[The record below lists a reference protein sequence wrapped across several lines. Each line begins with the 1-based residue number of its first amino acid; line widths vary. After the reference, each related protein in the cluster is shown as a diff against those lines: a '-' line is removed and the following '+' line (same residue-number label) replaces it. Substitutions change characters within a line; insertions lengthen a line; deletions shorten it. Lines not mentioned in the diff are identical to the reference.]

1 MHTMEHRRLQK
12 EWCSDTFNKR
22 ETKVA
27 TLTEM
32 NQPNIAWLH
41 LSEVPTIVKYRVKEG
56 GVLGRGDE
64 ASGVSRVCR
73 EWL

>member
-1 MHTMEHRRLQK
+1 M
-12 EWCSDTFNKR
+12 FNKR

-41 LSEVPTIVKYRVKEG
+41 LSEVSTIVKYRVKEG
-56 GVLGRGDE
+56 GVPGRGAE
-64 ASGVSRVCR
+64 ASGMSRVFR
-73 EWL
+73 EWH